1 MYTVVG
7 QEQSFSSVHFL
18 LHTKH
23 INSCSGSSGSSGFS
37 DTSEDSAS
45 SGVFGGS
52 ATFGVSETAG
62 PSVTSDIVEAVFPF
76 GRDCSVLVDV
86 SVWSLIWRFKLPKLL
101 SIFPQTLQMVGF
113 TCFSTLLWQD
123 IVWRFKLYLDENTLS
138 HIEQWVGFILISKL
152 VLYVSSAKVW
162 EWMSVMNRLMILI

>member
-23 INSCSGSSGSSGFS
+23 INSCSGSS
-37 DTSEDSAS
+37 EDSTT
-45 SGVFGGS
+45 SGVSGASGTSGVS
-52 ATFGVSETAG
+52 ATSVTSGVSETAG
-62 PSVTSDIVEAVFPF
+62 SSVTSGVVEAMFTF
-76 GRDCSVLVDV
+76 GRDYPVLTDV
-86 SVWSLIWRFKLPKLL
+86 SVWSLIWRLKLPTLL
-101 SIFPQTLQMVGF
+101 SIFPQTSQMVGF

-138 HIEQWVGFILISKL
+138 HTEQWVGFILISKL
-152 VLYVSSAKVW
+152 VLDVSSAKVW
-162 EWMSVMNRLMILI
+162 EWMSVMNRLMLLI